1 MADGITKDQM
11 VLISAPRMAQAQF
24 QFTGTAPL
32 MTARFSKKMEL
43 LATHTTKQEKGKKAE
58 RKVKDVDQD
67 LEDAT
72 YTSPQGWHGMNAA
85 AVRNAMISACRLVNF
100 KMTLAKLSI
109 FVEADGYDHF
119 EPVPLLRIEGE
130 RTKNI
135 MATRNANGQPDVR
148 IRPLWAPGWII
159 RPRIR
164 WDLDQ
169 FSAADVTNLLNRVGC
184 QVGLG
189 EGRPDSKSSAGL
201 GYGLFKVTT

>member
-1 MADGITKDQM
+1 MADGMTKQQT

-43 LATHTTKQEKGKKAE
+43 LAKHTTKQERGKKVE

-72 YTSPQGWHGMNAA
+72 YISPQGWYGMNAA

-109 FVEADGYDHF
+109 FVEADGYDHL

-135 MATRNANGQPDVR
+135 MATRNSTGVPDVR
-148 IRPLWAPGWII
+148 IRPLWNPGWII

-169 FSAADVTNLLNRVGC
+169 FSSTDVTNLLVRVGH

-201 GYGLFKVTT
+201 GYGLFDVTT

>member
-1 MADGITKDQM
+1 MADGMTKAQT
-11 VLISAPRMAQAQF
+11 VVISAPRMAQAQF

-43 LATHTTKQEKGKKAE
+43 LAQHTTKQEKGKKTE

-72 YTSPQGWHGMNAA
+72 YISPQGWYGMNAA

-109 FVEADGYDHF
+109 FVEADGYDHL

-148 IRPLWAPGWII
+148 IRPLWNPGWII

-164 WDLDQ
+164 WDMDQ
-169 FSAADVTNLLNRVGC
+169 FSSADVTNLLVRVGH

-201 GYGLFKVTT
+201 GYGLFDVTT